1 MSINWFPG
9 HMVKARRE
17 IQENAAAVDLV
28 IEVLD
33 ARAPRS
39 TLNPDLPGLVKG
51 KPIIRVLNKSDLAD
65 EWATRRFID
74 YFGQEGIP
82 AVGMDSLTGQG
93 AREVLRVFRDAFRPV
108 AEQLRKRRARIR
120 PARVMVAGAPNT
132 GKSSFINALVGK
144 KTVKTGARPGI
155 TRGKQWIRVRC
166 DIELLDTPG
175 IMWPR
180 VDSEEQ
186 GLRLA
191 LLAVVGEAA
200 YQEEEIA
207 WFLIKTMQ
215 VLAPEILRQR
225 YRLEEI
231 HVDVHDTMEQIGQN
245 RGLLLKGGV
254 VDTARTARM
263 LIDEYRRGSLGRFTL
278 DEV

>member
-65 EWATRRFID
+65 ERATRRFID
-74 YFGQEGIP
+74 YFEQEGVP

-93 AREVLRVFRDAFRPV
+93 AREVLRVVRDAFRPV
-108 AEQLRKRRARIR
+108 AEQLRKRRARVR

-155 TRGKQWIRVRC
+155 TRGKQWIRVRRE
-166 DIELLDTPG
+166 IELLDTPG

-191 LLAVVGEAA
+191 LLAVVGEAS

-207 WFLIKTMQ
+207 WSLIKTMQ
-215 VLAPEILRQR
+215 VLAPEALRQR

-231 HVDVHDTMEQIGQN
+231 HADVHDTIEQIGQN

-254 VDTARTARM
+254 VDTTRTARM